1 MMIKNLKLTSIRSEP
16 NKYLKVSEIN
26 NSNEL
31 TLTNLATM
39 LVVSFLLKINLLN
52 INNLTDSV
60 EIIAKII
67 EVSRLIPKYK

>member
-1 MMIKNLKLTSIRSEP
+1 MIKNLKLTSIRSEP